1 MIMNAVIIGA
11 AVLALTLSLDAF
23 AAAFAYGCKQIRISM
38 FSGGII
44 AVVCTATTGASFL
57 LGSVL
62 VPFVSAGAAGWVA
75 FAILLAIGCVK
86 LLDSITKSYIRKH
99 ARINKEVTLSLFNFK
114 FILNVYADPEAAD
127 ADVSH
132 TISPREAAVLAI
144 SLSLDGFAVGL
155 GAALMGL
162 HGGWVVLFC
171 LVANGLALWLGGKL
185 GNVAVQRVKFNI
197 SWLAGVLLIVL
208 AVAQVI

>member
-1 MIMNAVIIGA
+1 MNAMIIGA
-11 AVLALTLSLDAF
+11 AILALTLSLDAF
-23 AAAFAYGCKQIRISM
+23 AAAFAYGCKQIRISL

-62 VPFVSAGAAGWVA
+62 APFVSAGAAGWVA
-75 FAILLAIGCVK
+75 FAILFTIGCAK
-86 LLDSITKSYIRKH
+86 LLDSITKSLIRKH
-99 ARINKEVTLSLFNFK
+99 ARINKEVTLSLFNFN
-114 FILNVYADPEAAD
+114 FILNVYANPEAAD

-162 HGGWVVLFC
+162 HGGWVVAFC
-171 LVANGLALWLGGKL
+171 LLTNGLALWLGGKL
-185 GNVAVQRVKFNI
+185 GNAAVRRVKFNI
-197 SWLAGVLLIVL
+197 SWLAGVLLIAL
-208 AVAQVI
+208 AIAQIV